1 MTNRIQQSKDDYLSS
16 KFLSPQFI
24 LNRSVV
30 GGVSDFVIPLSSVEL
45 VLGKP
50 LPSPVYT
57 SASGVCAYT
66 KKDNVITVEDFVK
79 CLSRNNDDNNYIFY
93 TANRKK
99 LRSLCDSSDT
109 RTAVEL
115 IKLKYLCVP
124 SFAALVNY
132 IEESCPSVR
141 PFFETMLGRESC
153 IFELLE
159 LRKGPTWRPF

>member
-1 MTNRIQQSKDDYLSS
+1 MTSSAQQNRDRYLAS

-30 GGVSDFVIPLSSVEL
+30 DGVSDFVIPLSSVEL

-57 SASGVCAYT
+57 SASGVCAYI

-93 TANRKK
+93 TTNRKK
-99 LRSLCDSSDT
+99 LCSLYDSNNI

-115 IKLKYLCVP
+115 VKLKYLCVP
-124 SFAALVNY
+124 SLAALVNY

-141 PFFETMLGRESC
+141 PSFENMLNRESY

-159 LRKGPTWRPF
+159 LRKGPVWRPF